1 MKLNMRVV
9 SCFIVFALILGI
21 LLSFSSCGE
30 SESGGMASE
39 GAGSVDKSEGFV
51 SNDSEKII
59 VEMSVYAVTDS
70 FDADHARLKSEIA
83 AIGGYVAN
91 SSISYQE
98 NNGNYLNMTIKV
110 PAEKASAFA
119 ESLADYLEIRSSEVS
134 SEDVTAEY
142 IDLESR
148 IAALES
154 ERDSLQG
161 IMENTDDYNNMMVV
175 SKRLYE
181 VIAELESQKALLAS
195 LDQRIA
201 YSTIY
206 LTLSESEE
214 EVTGQNDG
222 FFTRLG
228 REFMNS
234 LDFVG
239 NFFTALAILLVG
251 NLPILLVIGAV
262 VVLIVWIRRKR
273 KKARAKSQNEQQ

>member
-1 MKLNMRVV
+1 MIPFRRINVRHAKFSGLGTADELGSLHTNDLDP
-9 SCFIVFALILGI
+9 IALYGGGDVRRSLGI
-21 LLSFSSCGE
+21 LE
-30 SESGGMASE
+30 NAYYASDE
-39 GAGSVDKSEGFV
+39 A
-51 SNDSEKII
+51 I
-59 VEMSVYAVTDS
+59 TD
-70 FDADHARLKSEIA
+70 
-83 AIGGYVAN
+83 
-91 SSISYQE
+91 
-98 NNGNYLNMTIKV
+98 
-110 PAEKASAFA
+110 
-119 ESLADYLEIRSSEVS
+119 
-134 SEDVTAEY
+134 
-142 IDLESR
+142 
-148 IAALES
+148 
-154 ERDSLQG
+154 
-161 IMENTDDYNNMMVV
+161 
-175 SKRLYE
+175 E

-251 NLPILLVIGAV
+251 NLPLLLVIGAV
-262 VVLIVWIRRKR
+262 VVLIVWICRKR